1 MGHGC
6 VADEVD
12 WVRPA
17 DDARQGTLSGFP
29 GSMCAAGT
37 WELTFHSAQAGCFEV
52 TTHPREACRAAGGT
66 SMPNG
71 PLNTDHELLCH
82 IISVPQSFHTSCHSA
97 PPPQTHLT
105 PSHGPVPENPPQ
117 RLALL
122 VLHHWELPHSL

>member
-17 DDARQGTLSGFP
+17 YDARQGTLSGFS
-29 GSMCAAGT
+29 GSMRAAGT

-52 TTHPREACRAAGGT
+52 LTHPCEVCRAASGT

-71 PLNTDHELLCH
+71 PLNTVMSHNFCTTIASYQLSL
-82 IISVPQSFHTSCHSA
+82 S
-97 PPPQTHLT
+97 PPP
-105 PSHGPVPENPPQ
+105 
-117 RLALL
+117 
-122 VLHHWELPHSL
+122 